1 MKKHFVTVFLFNS
14 IFSMLFAQNAS
25 DGLKKFIKGNIS
37 DKTQAVKESTG
48 AEASLLSTRGISF
61 VVTNQP
67 VLKDDRELSALAVA
81 SILALPKEAEALK
94 QIPDLNK
101 SLIDIFNMFNDST
114 VRISVLDKLAEI
126 YDSNDNSA
134 VVLMNDYLSKADVTK
149 EPGEITEK
157 TIVCLGQ
164 IGDSNSF
171 KIIYNGWK
179 TDRFANWQPSAEN
192 SLIQLSTT
200 HKSNV
205 TKLITES
212 NIIELS
218 NFFDLIQKNTQIS
231 KEFKAEIAENAL
243 SVAIY
248 NTEDFSG
255 NMSESV
261 KLQLNCLNTIA
272 NANWTRAAKLAV
284 RFFTLAKEEYLKN
297 ILSEAQFVQV
307 IQDIAKLASTDSA
320 QALSGYLAEMNKN
333 AEKNIIPARNVVLA
347 VIESLGALGD
357 KSAFD
362 NLLYVT
368 YLNYPEEVKSMARS
382 SLAKLRW

>member
-1 MKKHFVTVFLFNS
+1 
-14 IFSMLFAQNAS
+14 MLFAQNAD

-48 AEASLLSTRGISF
+48 SEAGLLSTRGIDF
-61 VVTNQP
+61 VVTKQP

-81 SILALPKEAEALK
+81 SILALPKEADALR

-134 VVLMNDYLSKADVTK
+134 VVLMNDYLSKADVKK

-179 TDRFANWQPSAEN
+179 TGRFANWQASTEN
-192 SLIQLSTT
+192 SLIQLSAT

-212 NIIELS
+212 NVIELS
-218 NFFDLIQKNTQIS
+218 NFFELTII
-231 KEFKAEIAENAL
+231 
-243 SVAIY
+243 
-248 NTEDFSG
+248 FS
-255 NMSESV
+255 
-261 KLQLNCLNTIA
+261 
-272 NANWTRAAKLAV
+272 
-284 RFFTLAKEEYLKN
+284 
-297 ILSEAQFVQV
+297 IL
-307 IQDIAKLASTDSA
+307 
-320 QALSGYLAEMNKN
+320 
-333 AEKNIIPARNVVLA
+333 
-347 VIESLGALGD
+347 
-357 KSAFD
+357 
-362 NLLYVT
+362 LL
-368 YLNYPEEVKSMARS
+368 
-382 SLAKLRW
+382 